1 MATPGPKVADKPKES
16 GLIVDFNLKGG
27 CLFCFS
33 TGRAA
38 RAVFKRARALV
49 QFEATWV

>member
-16 GLIVDFNLKGG
+16 GLIVDFLPQGR
-27 CLFCFS
+27 LLICFS
-33 TGRAA
+33 PGRAA
-38 RAVFKRARALV
+38 RAAFNRARALV